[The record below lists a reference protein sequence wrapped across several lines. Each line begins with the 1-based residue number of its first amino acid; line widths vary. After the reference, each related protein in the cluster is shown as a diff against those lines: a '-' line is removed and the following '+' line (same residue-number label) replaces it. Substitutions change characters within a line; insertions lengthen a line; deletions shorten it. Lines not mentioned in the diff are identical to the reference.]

1 MADHQAPFIGHAR
14 AQMNGGLRELARH
27 LCELEQS
34 LLQPD
39 VRKSPALVDLLDD
52 DFTEF
57 GTSGRIY
64 TKSDLLEALQAESPS
79 KQTASDFKVTTL
91 SPGAALLTYRIRLHR
106 EPPVLT
112 LRSSIWRR
120 TGGDWKLIFHQA
132 TITK

>member
-91 SPGAALLTYRIRLHR
+91 SRR
-106 EPPVLT
+106 EPRFSPIAFVYIVSRLC
-112 LRSSIWRR
+112 LRCAARCGAGQAE
-120 TGGDWKLIFHQA
+120 TGS
-132 TITK
+132 